1 MLKVKSRLK
10 VTVGFQARHPHKPNE
25 SLLKKAAYSAVSAA
39 GVDSHVEIG
48 IAVTGDLVVRKL
60 NARYRGIDEVT
71 DVLSFGLRDGDKF
84 PVLPDGILRL
94 GEVVLAYP
102 RCKKQ
107 ALEYG
112 HSVDEEAALLTI
124 HGTLHLL
131 GYDHEASAAEANRMK
146 RAERV
151 ALKSISLPN
160 LSRI

>member
-1 MLKVKSRLK
+1 MLKLK
-10 VTVGFQARHPHKPNE
+10 HQKVAIGFQAQHPHKPNE
-25 SLLKKAAYSAVSAA
+25 SLLKKAARSAVDAA
-39 GVDSHVEIG
+39 GIDANVEMG
-48 IAVTGDLVVRKL
+48 IVVTGDLPVRKL
-60 NARYRGIDEVT
+60 NAKYRGIDEVT

-84 PVLPDGILRL
+84 PVLPDGVLRM

-107 ALEYG
+107 ALEFG
-112 HSVDEEAALLTI
+112 HTADEEAALLTI

-146 RAERV
+146 RAEKV
-151 ALKSISLPN
+151 ALKSIGLPN